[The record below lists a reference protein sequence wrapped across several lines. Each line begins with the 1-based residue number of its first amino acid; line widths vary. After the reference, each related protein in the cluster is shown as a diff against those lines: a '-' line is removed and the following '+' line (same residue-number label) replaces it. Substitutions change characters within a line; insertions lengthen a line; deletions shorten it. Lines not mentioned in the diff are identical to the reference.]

1 MQTIAN
7 GQSAGKQVVF
17 KELPV
22 NLDGYESKYKI
33 TNDGRIYSEYLGDF
47 LKPFY
52 SRGGYVRVK
61 LNYGNRSKKFMMHR
75 LVAMA
80 FIPNPDNKLVVDHIN
95 RNRAD
100 NRVENLQW
108 VTTQENC
115 QLAVE
120 RGSKDSMLY
129 RFTNTKTG
137 EILEFTN
144 RHKML
149 KHFSKFCLR
158 YLRQIAT
165 GVRTPMSGMF
175 ADYEIERIPLKPQ
188 RLSPSGEYT
197 QVSGSG
203 EDLNTVRAAKD
214 RDIV

>member
-22 NLDGYESKYKI
+22 DLNGFEKKYKI
-33 TNDGRIYSEYLGDF
+33 TNDGRIYSDYLGDF

-52 SRGGYVRVK
+52 TRGGYVRVK
-61 LNYGNRSKKFMMHR
+61 LNYGDRSKKFMMHR

-80 FIPNPDNKLVVDHIN
+80 FIPNPENKQIVDHIN

-108 VTTQENC
+108 VTTKENC
-115 QLAVE
+115 ELAVE

-129 RFTNTKTG
+129 RFTNIKTG
-137 EILEFTN
+137 EILEFSN

-149 KHFSKFCLR
+149 KHFGKFCLR
-158 YLRQIAT
+158 YLRQIVS

-175 ADYEIERIPLKPQ
+175 ADYVVERIPLKPQ

-197 QVSGSG
+197 QVGGSG
-203 EDLNTVRAAKD
+203 EGLTATKVVEGC
-214 RDIV
+214 DIV

>member
-1 MQTIAN
+1 MSTITK

-17 KELPV
+17 KELP
-22 NLDGYESKYKI
+22 LDLNGYESKYKI

-47 LKPFY
+47 IKPYY
-52 SRGGYVRVK
+52 SKGGYVRVK
-61 LNYGNRSKKFMMHR
+61 LNYGDRSKKVMMHR

-80 FIPNPDNKLVVDHIN
+80 FIPNPDNKPQVDHIN

-108 VTTQENC
+108 VTAQENS

-120 RGSKDSMLY
+120 RGSKDSMKY
-129 RFTNTKTG
+129 IFINKKTG
-137 EILEFTN
+137 EIMEFTN
-144 RHKML
+144 RHQML
-149 KHFSKFCLR
+149 KKFGKFCLR

-175 ADYEIERIPLKPQ
+175 ADYDIIREPLKPQ

-197 QVSGSG
+197 QASGSG
-203 EDLNTVRAAKD
+203 EDLNATKVVEGC
-214 RDIV
+214 DIV

>member
-17 KELPV
+17 KDLPV
-22 NLDGYESKYKI
+22 NLNGFETKYKV

-47 LKPFY
+47 LKTFY

-61 LNYGNRSKKFMMHR
+61 LNYGDRSKKFMVHR

-80 FIPNPDNKLVVDHIN
+80 FIPNPDNKPVVDHIN
-95 RNRAD
+95 RNRTD

-108 VTTQENC
+108 VTQQENTM
-115 QLAVE
+115 LAVE
-120 RGSKDSMLY
+120 RGSKDTMLY
-129 RFTNTKTG
+129 RFTNIKTG
-137 EILEFTN
+137 EILEFSN

-158 YLRQIAT
+158 YLRQIVT
-165 GVRTPMSGMF
+165 GVRTPMRGMF
-175 ADYEIERIPLKPQ
+175 ADYEVERIPLKPQ

-197 QVSGSG
+197 QASGSG
-203 EDLNTVRAAKD
+203 EDLTATEVVKD
-214 RDIV
+214 CDIV

>member
-17 KELPV
+17 KDLPV
-22 NLDGYESKYKI
+22 DLGGWESKYKI

-52 SRGGYVRVK
+52 SKGGYVRVK
-61 LNYGNRSKKFMMHR
+61 LNYGDRSKKFMMHR

-80 FIPNPDNKLVVDHIN
+80 FIPNPKNLPVVDHIN

-108 VTTQENC
+108 VTSQENA

-120 RGSKDSMLY
+120 RGSKDTILY
-129 RFTNTKTG
+129 RFINTKTG
-137 EILEFTN
+137 EILEFSN
-144 RHKML
+144 RHKIL
-149 KHFSKFCLR
+149 KHFGKICLR
-158 YLRQIAT
+158 YIRQIAE
-165 GVRTPMSGMF
+165 GVRTPATGMF

-203 EDLNTVRAAKD
+203 EDLTAA
-214 RDIV
+214 

>member
-80 FIPNPDNKLVVDHIN
+80 FIPNPDNKPVVDHIN

-120 RGSKDSMLY
+120 RGSKGSMLY

-137 EILEFTN
+137 EILEFAN

-149 KHFSKFCLR
+149 KHFGKFCLR